1 MMTVD
6 TQSVVDKKDLIQRAK
21 EALAAVK
28 KNSKLRD
35 HLIKLVVMNNIM
47 RAFVTVYDMPADF
60 KATQQVFQETLTR
73 VQARKNRLWLTS
85 DLIGAQEA
93 VHAYELLIESSS
105 EEQIAE
111 MLEFVNFNRSEGRW
125 GILTDK

>member
-1 MMTVD
+1 MMTTD
-6 TQSVVDKKDLIQRAK
+6 TQSVVDKNDLIQRAK
-21 EALAAVK
+21 EALAGVK

-47 RAFVTVYDMPADF
+47 RAFVMVYDMPADF
-60 KATQQVFQETLTR
+60 KTKQEVFQATLIR

-85 DLIGAQEA
+85 DLISAQEA

-111 MLEFVNFNRSEGRW
+111 MLEFVNFNREEGRW

>member
-1 MMTVD
+1 MMSAD
-6 TQSVVDKKDLIQRAK
+6 TQSVVDKNDLIQRAK

-47 RAFVTVYDMPADF
+47 RAFVVVYDMPADF
-60 KATQQVFQETLTR
+60 KARQEVFQATLVR

-85 DLIGAQEA
+85 DLICAQEA
-93 VHAYELLIESSS
+93 VHAYELLIESST